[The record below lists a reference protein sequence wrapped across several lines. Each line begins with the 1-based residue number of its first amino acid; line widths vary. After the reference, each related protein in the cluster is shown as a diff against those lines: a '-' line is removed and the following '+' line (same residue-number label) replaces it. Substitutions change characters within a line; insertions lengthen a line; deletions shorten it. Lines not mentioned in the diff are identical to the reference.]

1 MTGFPRYTQAPIFVR
16 HVTATSPT
24 VLSDTVGGLSLRTY
38 GGEPLESVDQGQP
51 KVFSGKKASYHRSM
65 LLKVK
70 KCIPSLLNFQFVVWI
85 VLKMTCY
92 MYKFSE
98 LAIAEVGFGHPDHLS
113 RAQNMQSLIE
123 CSLQH
128 VLGCN
133 VEIRF
138 KLVSCPVR
146 KDARL
151 KRQSFSFLNCSGRK
165 QELSDSVVTDEDEAV
180 RPGARE
186 TPLKGYTS
194 SQQES
199 PYIMQRVDSKPTVHG
214 CEDDAR
220 STLTSNRSMTD
231 DLTRTC
237 RSETNYSKG
246 VSEQGRFDSIQE
258 PDLQPNC
265 FSRTLKLQKKLLSS
279 GAAHTICLRIQP
291 HNKMDF
297 LPKKEFDTY
306 FCAYEP
312 YEQCSRSNSRATYS
326 SRDDDL

>member
-1 MTGFPRYTQAPIFVR
+1 VHSSANFCQACNSTKSNCSERHCRRLKLENIWRRAIGKCRSRSAKSFLRKEGFLSSV
-16 HVTATSPT
+16 HVT
-24 VLSDTVGGLSLRTY
+24 
-38 GGEPLESVDQGQP
+38 E
-51 KVFSGKKASYHRSM
+51 GKNKHAISIEILISH
-65 LLKVK
+65 
-70 KCIPSLLNFQFVVWI
+70 IWI
-85 VLKMTCY
+85 VLKMIHY

-98 LAIAEVGFGHPDHLS
+98 VAIAEVGFGHPDHLS
-113 RAQNMQSLIE
+113 RAEKMQSLIE

-138 KLVSCPVR
+138 KLVPCPVR

-180 RPGARE
+180 RPRARE

-199 PYIMQRVDSKPTVHG
+199 PYTMQRVDSKPTVHG

-246 VSEQGRFDSIQE
+246 VSEQGHFDSIQE

>member
-1 MTGFPRYTQAPIFVR
+1 VPIFAR
-16 HVTATSPT
+16 HVTAASPT
-24 VLSDTVGGLSLRTY
+24 VLRDTVGGLSSRTY
-38 GGEPLESVDQGQP
+38 GGEPLESVDLGQL
-51 KVFSGKKASYHRSM
+51 KVSSGKKASYRRFTSP
-65 LLKVK
+65 KVK
-70 KCIPSLLNFQFVVWI
+70 NKHAISIEFYIWI
-85 VLKMTCY
+85 VLKMIHC

-98 LAIAEVGFGHPDHLS
+98 LAIAEVGFEHPDHLS
-113 RAQNMQSLIE
+113 RAEKMQSLIE
-123 CSLQH
+123 SSLQH

-138 KLVSCPVR
+138 KLVPCPVS

-151 KRQSFSFLNCSGRK
+151 KRQPFSFLNCSGRK
-165 QELSDSVVTDEDEAV
+165 QEMSDSVVTDEDEAV
-180 RPGARE
+180 RGPGARE

-199 PYIMQRVDSKPTVHG
+199 PYTMRRVDSKPTTVHG

-220 STLTSNRSMTD
+220 STLTSSRSTAD

-237 RSETNYSKG
+237 RSETSYPKG
-246 VSEQGRFDSIQE
+246 VREQGRSDGAQQE

-279 GAAHTICLRIQP
+279 GAAHTICLRVQP

-297 LPKKEFDTY
+297 LPKKEFGTY

-312 YEQCSRSNSRATYS
+312 YEQCTRSDSRATYS